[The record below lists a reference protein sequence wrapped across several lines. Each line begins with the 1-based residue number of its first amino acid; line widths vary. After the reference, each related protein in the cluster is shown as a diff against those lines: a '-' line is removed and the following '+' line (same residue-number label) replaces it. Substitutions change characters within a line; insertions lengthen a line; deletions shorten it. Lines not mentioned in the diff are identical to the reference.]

1 MLLPAAVA
9 ALLLA
14 TQTSSAPRQLQVNYQ
29 RSTAL
34 GVGPL
39 LRFSWQ
45 VPAGTVPGTAAT
57 AEGTQSSYSIVISET
72 TGGTTSTIWSSGVV
86 RSATSINV
94 ALDARS
100 AGLQPGQAY
109 NWTVACNSGP
119 ISDPASFVTALW
131 EGFEPAA
138 RWIWAS
144 DIAASQH
151 YANLRSG
158 SAVAAAVGSG
168 KEIERALLF
177 VTAWQEPTMLAS
189 YKFYIDGALVSLGPG
204 RGEANILNDNSTVFL
219 RAPYATVDVTPNLRR
234 DSVLALEAMAPLFA
248 EPCDLHACK
257 DPNSNGG
264 GVLAQLNLRF
274 SDGSNA
280 TIFTSDGSSG
290 GAWTAAAADEYRNP
304 TPPSVKLPF
313 LSGETAYAKVME
325 NIDATKA
332 PASDWKTAT
341 TSPKAFEPAA
351 LSFYQQREQLVA
363 KMARPLQVNTTVP
376 APPLLQNHS
385 HSSSYFAD
393 FGREFQGGVVL
404 TVGESSS
411 QAQAAAHAGT
421 VIRFIGGELLLPNG
435 TTDATTQ
442 SRLDPKHTWGY
453 SFNWTLRA
461 GPQIIEQH
469 DYMIFRYLAMEVLS
483 GVLPSNFSVSAW
495 RVNYEY
501 EASDSSFAS
510 SDAMLNQVHELARWT
525 LEAGVVDTLT
535 DSNARERRPYECDG
549 LIGGTNRALVQ
560 GDQMLNRHSYG
571 WTLEVPTWPV
581 EWMQMS
587 ALMGWQDFMAT
598 GSTDLFDTFE
608 AQMYERTQIALVDAT
623 GLVNTSHGRHLYS
636 WDPPSTKAMFVNS
649 DHASVCNSFAI
660 RGLECLAT
668 MATAAGRATNA
679 SVYGRQA
686 ASMKA
691 AFLNEL
697 GDPAAQHFCDGPC
710 TDTRVNHH
718 SGVTTNYF
726 TMFLGLVPTAW
737 VPNVW
742 RELAKWGLV
751 QIGDFGSFVYLN
763 ALSMYAG
770 DDGSAMLTALTKC
783 DAWSWCYEIKTLNAS
798 MTRESLDGVRANGQ
812 TMSHSWGTGALSGII
827 HGIVGVQ
834 QTAPAWRTFIVKPLL
849 ASLGAYPC
857 RDSSLFTSLHT
868 CMYVALVLPVQC
880 CDLSIRSIRSYLQ
893 SQ

>member
-1 MLLPAAVA
+1 MLLPAAA
-9 ALLLA
+9 AGLLLA
-14 TQTSSAPRQLQVNYQ
+14 TQASSVPQQLQVNYQ
-29 RSTAL
+29 RSSAL

-45 VPAGTVPGTAAT
+45 APASTATAAAT
-57 AEGTQSSYSIVISET
+57 LLPAAHEGAQSSYSIVISET
-72 TGGTTSTIWSSGVV
+72 TGGASSTAWSSGVV
-86 RSATSINV
+86 RSAASINV
-94 ALDARS
+94 ALDARK
-100 AGLQPGQAY
+100 AGLHPGQAY
-109 NWTVACNSGP
+109 NWTVACNGGP
-119 ISDPASFVTALW
+119 ASDPATFITALW
-131 EGFEPAA
+131 DGFDPAA

-151 YANLRSG
+151 YASLRCD
-158 SAVAAAVGSG
+158 VAAAVGVG
-168 KEIERALLF
+168 GQAIERALLF

-189 YKFYIDGALVSLGPG
+189 YKFYVDGALVSLGPG
-204 RGEANILNDNSTVFL
+204 RGEADVMSGNSTFL
-219 RAPYATVDVTPNLRR
+219 RAPYSTVDVTPSLRR
-234 DSVLALEAMAPLFA
+234 DSVLAVEAMAPLFA
-248 EPCDLHACK
+248 APCDLHACK
-257 DPNSNGG
+257 DPNTNGG

-280 TIFTSDGSSG
+280 TIFTSGGSAG
-290 GAWTAAAADEYRNP
+290 GAWHAAPADGYRNP
-304 TPPSVKLPF
+304 TPPSVQLPF

-325 NIDATKA
+325 NIDAREA
-332 PASDWKTAT
+332 PATDWKTAAA
-341 TSPKAFEPAA
+341 SPEAFKLAVV
-351 LSFYQQREQLVA
+351 SFYQQREQLVA
-363 KMARPLQVNTTVP
+363 KMARPLQVNTTVA
-376 APPLLQNHS
+376 APPLLQNRS
-385 HSSSYFAD
+385 HPSSYFAD
-393 FGREFQGGVVL
+393 FGREMQGGVVL
-404 TVGESSS
+404 TVEEGAPAE
-411 QAQAAAHAGT
+411 AAAHAGT

-461 GPQIIEQH
+461 GPQVIEQH
-469 DYMIFRYLAMEVLS
+469 DYMIFRYLAIEVLS
-483 GVLPSNFSVSAW
+483 GVLPSNFSISAW

-501 EASDSSFAS
+501 EESDSSFAS

-560 GDQMLNRHSYG
+560 GDQMLNRHSYS

-587 ALMGWQDFMAT
+587 ALMGWQDYWAT
-598 GSTDLFDTFE
+598 GSTDLFETFE
-608 AQMYERTQIALVDAT
+608 ARMHERTQIALVDAT

-649 DHASVCNSFAI
+649 DHASVCNSFAVK
-660 RGLECLAT
+660 GLESLAA
-668 MATAAGRATNA
+668 MAAAAGRAANA

-686 ASMKA
+686 AAMKA
-691 AFLNEL
+691 AFLKEL
-697 GDPAAQHFCDGPC
+697 GDPTAQHFCDGPC
-710 TDTRVNHH
+710 ADAIVDHH

-726 TMFLGLVPTAW
+726 TMYHGLVPDAW

-742 RELAKWGLV
+742 RELAEWGLV

-783 DAWSWCYEIKTLNAS
+783 DTWSWCFEIQTFNAS
-798 MTRESLDGVRANGQ
+798 MTRESLDGLRANGQ

-834 QTAPAWRTFIVKPLL
+834 QTAAAWRTFTVKPLL
-849 ASLGAYPC
+849 ANLGAPPC
-857 RDSSLFTSLHT
+857 RDASPSSLSG
-868 CMYVALVLPVQC
+868 AVLSANSTPNMP
-880 CDLSIRSIRSYLQ
+880 
-893 SQ
+893 